1 MDKVREKIEKEI
13 KKTEQK
19 QKKNEK
25 VSEKKETDADII
37 DRTNENEEVL
47 VLKNTIENLEERI
60 KQTQADLINYRKR
73 KDEEVSNKL
82 KFASQDLI
90 FEILPVLDN
99 FERALKMGNSE
110 DEKLNNFLKGFQL
123 SYDALLNTLKS
134 HGVEEIDTNCE
145 FDPTIHTAMMV
156 DKDETKANNA
166 ILEVLIKGY
175 KLNGR
180 VIRPASVKVNKLD

>member
-19 QKKNEK
+19 QKKNES

>member
-19 QKKNEK
+19 QKKNEN

>member
-19 QKKNEK
+19 QKKNER

-99 FERALKMGNSE
+99 FERALKMGNNE